1 MTELKERK
9 GVRPFEVTNR
19 MVMALSVPI
28 AFASVSWPLLGIVDI
43 AVVGSFGDAALI
55 GGLAI
60 GSTIFG
66 FVFASFYFLRAGTSG
81 LVAQAFG
88 KGDVEEVQVVF
99 WRAIVIALALGI
111 LLIIASQPI
120 EAAGLLFMQPPPDVA
135 EAMSTFLSI
144 RLLSSPM
151 ALVNFAVFGVL
162 LGQGKA
168 MLGLSLQ
175 FLLNGV
181 NIAMSIW
188 LGYALKWGLPGVAW
202 GTVIAESV
210 AAAAGMVIV
219 MASFL
224 RCPSPTIRSI
234 LNRAAMSRMFT
245 INRDI
250 MLRSFML
257 LAAFAFFV
265 RSGTQLGLVV
275 LAANTILF
283 RFFLVVSYFF
293 DGLTTAAEHICGRA
307 VGANYPPAFHRGVRL
322 TLVWSMMLAII
333 MTLVIL
339 FMGEHLIA
347 VMTNAPEIRAEAMT
361 YLPWAA
367 LTAVSGFLAFQ
378 LDGVYIGATWS
389 RDMRNTMALALISYL
404 AVLFAMLPMLGNHG
418 LWLTFN
424 IFLLARGLI
433 MLAILPH
440 RTRTLFVESK

>member
-1 MTELKERK
+1 MAEFKEHK
-9 GVRPFEVTNR
+9 SVRSFDVTHR
-19 MVMALSVPI
+19 MVMNLSVPI

-43 AVVGSFGDAALI
+43 AVAGSFGDAALI

-88 KGDVEEVQVVF
+88 KGDTEEVQAVF
-99 WRAIVIALALGI
+99 WRAVVIALALGI
-111 LLIIASQPI
+111 LLIIASHPI
-120 EAAGLLFMQPPPDVA
+120 EVAGLMFMQPTPDVA

-162 LGQGKA
+162 LGQGRA

-188 LGYALKWGLPGVAW
+188 LGYALEWELAGIAW

-210 AAAAGMVIV
+210 AAAAGILIV
-219 MASFL
+219 TASF
-224 RCPSPTIRSI
+224 RRYPSPTIREV

-250 MLRSFML
+250 MFRSFML
-257 LAAFAFFV
+257 LTAFAFFV

-275 LAANTILF
+275 LAANAILF

-333 MTLVIL
+333 MALVIL

-347 VMTNAPEIRAEAMT
+347 VMTSAPDIQAEAMT

-404 AVLFAMLPMLGNHG
+404 AISFAMLPTLGNHG

-424 IFLLARGLI
+424 IFLLARGLV

-440 RTRTLFVESK
+440 RTRTLFVEPT

>member
-1 MTELKERK
+1 MADFEENK

-19 MVMALSVPI
+19 MVVALAVPI
-28 AFASVSWPLLGIVDI
+28 ALASVSWPLLGIVDI

-55 GGLAI
+55 GVLAI

-81 LVAQAFG
+81 LVAQAVG
-88 KGDVEEVQVVF
+88 RDDAEEVQLVF
-99 WRAIVIALALGI
+99 WRAIFIAVTIGI
-111 LLIIASQPI
+111 LLIIASHPI
-120 EAAGLLFMQPPPDVA
+120 EMAGLLFMQPTRDVA

-144 RLLSSPM
+144 RLFSSPM
-151 ALVNFAVFGVL
+151 ALANIAVYGVL
-162 LGQGKA
+162 LGQGRA
-168 MLGLSLQ
+168 VLGLSLQ

-188 LGYALKWGLPGVAW
+188 LGYGLEWGLAGVAW

-210 AAAAGMVIV
+210 AAAAGMVIL
-219 MASFL
+219 MGSF
-224 RCPSPTIRSI
+224 RRYPSPRIRSV
-234 LNRAAMSRMFT
+234 LNRPAMGRMFT

-250 MLRSFML
+250 MIRSFML
-257 LAAFAFFV
+257 LTAFAFFV
-265 RSGTQLGLVV
+265 RSGTQLGLAI
-275 LAANTILF
+275 LSANAILF

-307 VGANYPPAFHRGVRL
+307 VGANYSPAFYRGVRL
-322 TLVWSMMLAII
+322 TMLWSMVLAII
-333 MTLVIL
+333 MALAIL

-347 VMTNAPEIRAEAMT
+347 VMTNAPDVRAEAMT

-367 LTAVSGFLAFQ
+367 LTAISGFLAFQ

-389 RDMRNTMALALISYL
+389 RDMRNTMALALIYYL
-404 AVLFAMLPMLGNHG
+404 AALFTLLPVLGNHG

-424 IFLLARGLI
+424 VFLLARGLV
-433 MLAILPH
+433 MLAILPN
-440 RTRTLFVESK
+440 RTKTLFVESN